1 MNVIEFANKSIYFQK
16 SKVVARFFYAIF
28 TLMETQAVNKLGGM
42 ALVQADKDFYSC
54 PEWINEVK
62 WKEYRKRYLNAS
74 KGNPDLLQI
83 DLELTDACNL
93 RCIECPISSTL
104 KRKINKVDV
113 TKAKKILQF
122 YSSKGVAALK
132 LNYINEPLLNFE
144 DLIEIAKFAKEIGI
158 LDIYFTT
165 NGTLL
170 NQEKAIKLI
179 DSELISRIQVSIDAT
194 NKETY
199 DQIRIG
205 GNYQTVLGNIDFFMK
220 YRKSQNKTF
229 PMLRVNFLSL
239 PENKGQ
245 EKGFLKF
252 WKDKV
257 DAVAIQRS
265 VLKPDSQREL
275 GADEY
280 KLNER
285 FCPNPFRQLVIRA
298 DMSVLPCCSFWG
310 CNIKLGD
317 LNLDSN
323 NTFFDEKLMKN
334 LRNSFTDTG
343 KNLFAACKSC
353 LSSCDPT
360 D

>member
-1 MNVIEFANKSIYFQK
+1 MLEDFAYVI
-16 SKVVARFFYAIF
+16 
-28 TLMETQAVNKLGGM
+28 LPDMETQPVNKLGGM
-42 ALVQADKDFYSC
+42 ALVRADKDFYSC
-54 PEWINEVK
+54 PSWIDQDL
-62 WKEYRKRYLNAS
+62 WKNYRDRYLNAS
-74 KGNPDLLQI
+74 KGKPDLIQI

-104 KRKINKVDV
+104 KRQINRIDIK
-113 TKAKKILQF
+113 KAKNILSF
-122 YSSKGVAALK
+122 YASQGVLALK
-132 LNYINEPLLNFE
+132 LNYINEPLLNFD
-144 DLIEIAKFAKEIGI
+144 DLIDIAEYAKSIGI
-158 LDIYFTT
+158 LDIYFTS

-170 NQEKAIKLI
+170 NEEKAKKLI
-179 DSELISRIQVSIDAT
+179 DSNLISRIQVSLDAI
-194 NKETY
+194 NSNTY

-205 GNYQTVLGNIDFFMK
+205 GNYKRVIENIDFFMK
-220 YRKSQNKTF
+220 YKSSINKEF
-229 PMLRVNFLSL
+229 PLLRVNFLSL

-245 EKGFLKF
+245 EKEFLDY
-252 WKDKV
+252 WREKV

-265 VLKPDSQREL
+265 VLKPDSKREF

-317 LNLDSN
+317 LNLN
-323 NTFFDEKLMKN
+323 NKNTLFNEKLMVN
-334 LRNSFTDTG
+334 LRESFVNP
-343 KNLFAACKSC
+343 KKVLFSACKSC